1 MASYATA
8 IPMANKTSG
17 MFELADFLN
26 LQSLHPLGGNAWA
39 ARRSSGEAFTISTE
53 DLLTALV
60 QELNGITQRVV
71 RNWAYGMADSIT
83 KCNTG

>member
-1 MASYATA
+1 MADK
-8 IPMANKTSG
+8 IFG
-17 MFELADFLN
+17 MIELADFLN
-26 LQSLHPLGGNAWA
+26 LQSLHPLGGNIWA

-60 QELNGITQRVV
+60 QELNGITQSVV
-71 RNWAYGMADSIT
+71 RNWAYGMADSST